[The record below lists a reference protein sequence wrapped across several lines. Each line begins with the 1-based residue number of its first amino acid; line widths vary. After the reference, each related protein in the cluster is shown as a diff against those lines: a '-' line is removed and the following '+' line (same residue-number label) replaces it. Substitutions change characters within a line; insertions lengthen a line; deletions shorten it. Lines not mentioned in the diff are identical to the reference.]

1 MPDYAIALA
10 NPVLQASLTG
20 FTTAL
25 AVLLVLTG
33 INRLF
38 TPGKPRRAGSGLG
51 RLVFEGRYLIAAD
64 GGAKEDFARCT
75 ASGDDWTRTVAFL
88 GPNFPSLS
96 VDQPP
101 VALELAR
108 ISSTDGRC
116 RMEIFRKD
124 GIVTLSFHRQ
134 NASDECPNDNT
145 VIEDS
150 GHADLRAVAQAVP
163 FPIWMQDAEGRI
175 TWVNSTYIE
184 MVNEAFPG
192 GEGAGWPPP
201 DIFDQAAMPRSD
213 RPDQSVRLAYRR
225 AGPELCHW
233 YDVRVRPSG
242 TRRVYTAVNV
252 DAAVRAEDQLRDF
265 TQTLAKTFAHLTIG
279 LAIFDR
285 SRRLILF
292 NPALVDL
299 TALSPEFLSS
309 RPTLVGVLDG
319 LRERRIVPEPRD
331 YVSWRRKLADLEAA
345 ALDGSY
351 EETWSLPTGQTYRV
365 TGRPH
370 PDGAVIFLFED
381 ISAEVSLT
389 RRFRAELEI
398 AQSVLDSLD
407 EAMAVFTADGVLA
420 MTNAEYARLWGHDPE
435 AELSG
440 LSLNDVTASWL
451 ARTAPTPAWG
461 DFRDFARQS
470 QGRAEWSADV
480 IMQDGRLV
488 FCRFVPLAGRAT
500 LAAFRP
506 RRAED
511 LRSDRTQRWS
521 A

>member
-1 MPDYAIALA
+1 MPDSAFVLA
-10 NPVLQASLTG
+10 NPLLQASLTG

-25 AVLLVLTG
+25 VVLLALAG
-33 INRLF
+33 LGRLF
-38 TPGKPRRAGSGLG
+38 SHGKPRPMGPDGG
-51 RLVFEGRYLIAAD
+51 RLVFEGRYLIASD

-75 ASGDDWTRTVAFL
+75 APGDDWARAVAL
-88 GPNFPSLS
+88 LAPDFPALQAG
-96 VDQPP
+96 QPP
-101 VALELAR
+101 VALDVPR
-108 ISSTDGRC
+108 ITSADGRR
-116 RMEIFRKD
+116 RMEISRRD
-124 GIVTLSFHRQ
+124 GIVTLSFYR
-134 NASDECPNDNT
+134 ETPLEGCRG
-145 VIEDS
+145 EDAPVEGS
-150 GHADLRAVAQAVP
+150 ELEDLRAVAQGVP
-163 FPIWMQDAEGRI
+163 FPIWMQDSDGRV
-175 TWVNSTYIE
+175 TWVNTTYVE
-184 MVNEAFPG
+184 MAEQACPG
-192 GEGAGWPPP
+192 GEDGGWPPP
-201 DIFDQAAMPRSD
+201 DIFDQTAMPRLD
-213 RPDQSVRLAYRR
+213 RPDESVRLPYRG
-225 AGPELCHW
+225 AGSQLRHW
-233 YDVRVRPSG
+233 YDVQMRPAGARHIFS
-242 TRRVYTAVNV
+242 AVNV
-252 DAAVRAEDQLRDF
+252 DAEVRAERQLRDF
-265 TQTLAKTFAHLTIG
+265 TQTLTKTFAHLTIG

-285 SRRLILF
+285 SRRLSLF
-292 NPALVDL
+292 NPALADL

-319 LRERRIVPEPRD
+319 LRERRIVPEPKD
-331 YVSWRRKLADLEAA
+331 YVSWRRKLAELEAA

-398 AQSVLDSLD
+398 GQSVLDSLD

-420 MTNAEYARLWGHDPE
+420 MTNAEYAHLWGHDPE
-435 AELSG
+435 TELRG

-451 ARTAPTPAWG
+451 AQTAPTPAWG

-470 QGRAEWSADV
+470 QNRAEWTADV

-488 FCRFVPLAGRAT
+488 FCRFVPLAGGAT

-506 RRAED
+506 RRASD